1 MNSRRRGYRSR
12 LRLYLPLLAFALS
25 LGACAYSVVS
35 GDHIN
40 ADQADKVEAGI
51 QEMRELK
58 FKRPVPMVVK
68 TRSEAE
74 QMMAADLS
82 RDYTDE
88 QFEVDG
94 IAGALVGLYPVGINL
109 KAESLKLL
117 RNQVAGFY
125 DPHGKEM
132 VLVEGADS
140 AGFYEGTLQFLV
152 QRDIIGEML
161 LAHELTHALQD
172 QNFGLEGMLDKYKN
186 DDDRELALKSVAEGD
201 ATIAGY
207 AYVMGRMDTA
217 VADSLVEHLK
227 DLPQM
232 FAAEAGDAP
241 EGLAAPLVFQYAEGV
256 RFVAEAYKRGG
267 WAAVDKLYKNP
278 PQSSHQIIHPAYYF
292 DRPAPPVKIELGGY
306 QKIMAGWTRA
316 DQDTYGELLLR
327 VILERNLGRH
337 ATDTAVAAQWAGDQ
351 MIILREGRSVSVFWM
366 IAFDDPYNA
375 SHFAVVYETILDR
388 LLGDAT
394 AHRIDYRGNNVLV
407 VIGEGANYFNALE
420 PEIWKETKFN
430 GINAAANLQS
440 ADADSP

>member
-1 MNSRRRGYRSR
+1 MNSRRRVCHSR
-12 LRLYLPLLAFALS
+12 LTVYLPLIALAFGLA
-25 LGACAYSVVS
+25 ACAYSVVS

-40 ADQADKVEAGI
+40 SDQAGKVEAGI
-51 QEMRELK
+51 QEMRELR
-58 FKRPVPMVVK
+58 FKQPVPMVVK
-68 TRSEAE
+68 TRAEAE

-94 IAGALVGLYPVGINL
+94 IAGALVGLYPAGINL

-132 VLVEGADS
+132 VLLEGADN

-172 QNFGLEGMLDKYKN
+172 QNFGLETMLDKYKN
-186 DDDRELALKSVAEGD
+186 NDDRELALKSVAEGD

-267 WAAVDKLYKNP
+267 WAAVDKLYRNP

-292 DRPAPPVKIELGGY
+292 DRPAPPVKIELSGY
-306 QKIMAGWTRA
+306 QKIMAGWNKA

-337 ATDTAVAAQWAGDQ
+337 STDTTVAAQWAGDQ
-351 MIILREGRSVSVFWM
+351 MIILREGRSVCVFWM
-366 IAFDDPYNA
+366 VAFDDPYNA

-388 LLGDAT
+388 LLGDST
-394 AHRIDYRGNNVLV
+394 VHRIDYRGNDVLV
-407 VIGEGANYFNALE
+407 VIGEGANYFNSLE
-420 PEIWKETKFN
+420 PEIWSETRFN
-430 GINAAANLQS
+430 GINSAAKLQS